1 MGLAIE
7 KKIVPDSEIILE
19 ANIAQNPRP
28 DQLHLDRIWTAR
40 NFSFWV
46 KSSWWMLEILHH
58 LKYFFFSSTLPHS
71 NSQENC
77 LLSLIY
83 RNTFRVILNF
93 EPKKWSKMPNW
104 NLVKLLTFCLHL
116 NFHMQFDKFFSM
128 ILFCFEFTRFLI
140 WLATKIWE
148 IEWLAGLES
157 LWFFFCT
164 KWLFFYFPFRIL
176 LSFLLER

>member
-28 DQLHLDRIWTAR
+28 DQLHLDQIWTAR

-93 EPKKWSKMPNW
+93 EPKKLPKMPNW
-104 NLVKLLTFCLHL
+104 IFVKLLTFCLHL
-116 NFHMQFDKFFSM
+116 YFLIQFDEFFLWFSFVLNLRVFQFDKQQKYGK
-128 ILFCFEFTRFLI
+128 LND
-140 WLATKIWE
+140 
-148 IEWLAGLES
+148 
-157 LWFFFCT
+157 
-164 KWLFFYFPFRIL
+164 
-176 LSFLLER
+176 